1 MFNLSE
7 YTTVRERLIEFWK
20 RYPNG
25 RIETEILE
33 WSDIRFIVAARLY
46 REATD
51 EKPFSTGLANEV
63 ITDRGVNKDFALEN
77 GATSA
82 LGIACG
88 HANIGIDKHKPS
100 REEMSKVIGEP
111 VSMAKVVATKV
122 VTPRVTKPAV
132 QDLVQAIQAADAESA
147 EQDYWTTPV
156 NDYMKVVDAPQTLE
170 KAIENVAAIIG
181 TGEAQEAPNCKH
193 GHMRWRDGEKNGRP
207 WGGYQCAHMNPG
219 GVKSD
224 CAPAWYR
231 MGSDGKWHPQEVR
244 A

>member
-33 WSDIRFIVAARLY
+33 WSDHRFIVAARLY
-46 REATD
+46 RETTD

-100 REEMSKVIGEP
+100 REEMT
-111 VSMAKVVATKV
+111 KVVAKKIE
-122 VTPRVTKPAV
+122 KPAV
-132 QDLVQAIQAADAESA
+132 QEVKADD
-147 EQDYWTTPV
+147 QDYWTTPV
-156 NDYMKVVDAPQTLE
+156 NEYNKVVDAPVTLD
-170 KAIENVAAIIG
+170 KAMETIAAVMG
-181 TGEAQEAPNCKH
+181 TGEAVEAPSCEH
-193 GHMRWRDGEKNGRP
+193 GHMQWREGEKNGKA
-207 WGGYQCAHMNPG
+207 WGGYFCNTAISSAHRCPT
-219 GVKSD
+219 K
-224 CAPAWYR
+224 WYNL
-231 MGSDGKWHPQEVR
+231 GSDGKFQPQKARV
-244 A
+244 